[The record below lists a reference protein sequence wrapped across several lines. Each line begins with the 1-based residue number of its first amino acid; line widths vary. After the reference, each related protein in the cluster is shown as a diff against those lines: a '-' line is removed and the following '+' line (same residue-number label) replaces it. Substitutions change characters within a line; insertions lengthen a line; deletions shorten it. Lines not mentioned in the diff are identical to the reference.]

1 MSLFYGISDGLTSN
15 VRTSTAHREGGR
27 DEVGFVYLEGKAE
40 EGNLNDISILVLKT
54 SYKIIVPAISMVL
67 CRFQND

>member
-27 DEVGFVYLEGKAE
+27 DEVGFVYIEGKE
-40 EGNLNDISILVLKT
+40 EEQNLNDINILVKKKKKKNFMLNNC
-54 SYKIIVPAISMVL
+54 SSHFYGPL
-67 CRFQND
+67 